1 MRPYKHSIMKKTF
14 LFLIAL
20 LGCTTLFAQIGLKT
34 KTYHLE
40 NGLKVVLCE
49 NHNQPEIYGAVYVH
63 AGSKNDPSDATGMAH
78 YFEHIM
84 FKGTDRIGTIDWEKE
99 KVYLDSISLMYDKL
113 HETTDPKVRQSIQ
126 MKINELSLASTD
138 YAIPNEVDVIL
149 TQMGGKSLN
158 AGTAYDQ
165 TMYYNIFP
173 SNQLSKWMDVY
184 VERFR
189 NPVFR
194 LFQSELE
201 AVYEEKNM
209 YGDGPINAF
218 QEYLFKETFGEH
230 PYGRPVIGYTE
241 HLKNPQPSKMR
252 EFYNTYYVANNMTL
266 ILVGDFSISE
276 IEPMIAEKFGTWRS
290 GEVPSMPKYEL
301 PKFSGPTVKE
311 VRMTPM
317 KVGALIFPGI
327 KNSDPD
333 MIPLSMAC
341 SIFSNGETGLADK
354 LTLENKLMAAMLVPM
369 SLEDEGANLILII
382 PKLFGQSH
390 ENAESL
396 VFDCLDQL
404 KKGEFSDELFE
415 ATRMDMLMGRLRATE
430 NLNNL
435 AELFL
440 EMESTG
446 QTYEE
451 FLAETERIKT
461 ITKDE
466 VVAVANKYFGN
477 DYLDVRSKMGF
488 PAKDKVEKP
497 NWKPLEAKNTN
508 MKSDFAKM
516 IEVQEVPE
524 VTPQVIKFGE
534 DVNITDISDGYKLY
548 SAINTANDIFEL
560 KFYFNYGL
568 LDDPDLERAANYLSL
583 QGTEDKPYQD
593 FALELQKMG
602 ASITVDVTDNYF
614 IVSII
619 GFEKDQEELLELCH
633 KKLYNPSND
642 ESQISVL
649 ADAERMTIQTQKED
663 ASTWSRAVRAYALYG
678 EKSRYLNHSTIKEWS
693 KRSGDELLAEIA
705 EAMKYDGY
713 VTYTGNQYPHV
724 MVTSIKN
731 HRILPLK
738 PLKGEE
744 TVLMEKQYTEPQVFF
759 APNKK
764 FRQSNIWFHVP
775 SERLTLEDEALA
787 SLFSKY
793 FGTDMYSIVFQEIRE
808 FRSLGYTAYAN
819 FSYDYLQRKPGYL
832 YGFLGTQGDKTFDG
846 IDAFSD
852 LIKNMPERVEK
863 FNASKEALL
872 KSNACNYINFR
883 DKPSNVQYW
892 IKKGYDH
899 DPRTEVNER
908 IRKAEFKDVVSFYER
923 NIKDR
928 PIVIMLS
935 GPKKVSKK
943 ELAKYGEVTKL
954 KYKQIIKE

>member
-1 MRPYKHSIMKKTF
+1 MKKT
-14 LFLIAL
+14 LFILIAL
-20 LGCTTLFAQIGLKT
+20 LFCGMVSAQTGLKT
-34 KTYHLE
+34 KTYHLD

-49 NHNQPEIYGAVYVH
+49 DHHQPEIYGAVYVH
-63 AGSKNDPSDATGMAH
+63 AGSKNDPLDATGMAH

-84 FKGTDRIGTIDWEKE
+84 FKGTDRIGTINWEKE

-113 HETTDPKVRQSIQ
+113 HATTDPAARNAIQ

-158 AGTAYDQ
+158 AGTSYDM
-165 TMYYNIFP
+165 TMYYNLFP

-209 YGDGPINAF
+209 YGDSPINGF
-218 QEYLFKETFGEH
+218 QEYMFKETFGEH

-241 HLKNPQPSKMR
+241 HLKNPQPAKMR

-266 ILVGDFSISE
+266 ILVGDFNTEE

-290 GEVPSMPKYEL
+290 GELPKQPTYTL
-301 PKFSGPTVKE
+301 PKFNGPTVKE
-311 VRMTPM
+311 VHLTPVKM
-317 KVGALIFPGI
+317 GALIFPGI

-341 SIFSNGETGLADK
+341 SIFFNGETGLADK
-354 LTLENKLMAAMLVPM
+354 LTLENKLMGAMLMPL
-369 SLEDEGANLILII
+369 SLEDHGANLMLII
-382 PKLFGQSH
+382 PKLIGQSH
-390 ENAESL
+390 EEAEAL
-396 VFDCLDQL
+396 VFECLDQL
-404 KKGEFSDELFE
+404 KRGEFSDELFE
-415 ATRMDMLMGRLRATE
+415 AVRMDMLMGRIRATE
-430 NLNNL
+430 DLYKL
-435 AELFL
+435 ANLFL

-466 VVAVANKYFGN
+466 VVAIANKYFGN

-488 PAKDKVEKP
+488 PDKDKVEKP

-516 IEVQEVPE
+516 IEAEEVPE

-534 DVNITDISDGYKLY
+534 DVKITDISEGFKLY

-560 KFYFNYGL
+560 KFHFNYGL
-568 LDDPDLERAANYLSL
+568 LDDPDLSRASSYKSL
-583 QGTEDKPYQD
+583 QGTEDMPYQE

-602 ASITVDVTDNYF
+602 ASIYAHSDDNEYVVTVT
-614 IVSII
+614 
-619 GFEKDQEELLELCH
+619 GFEKDLERLLELCYQ
-633 KKLYNPSND
+633 KLYHPSND
-642 ESQISVL
+642 ESQIAVL
-649 ADAERMTIQTQKED
+649 VDGEKIDIQTRKDD
-663 ASTWSRAVRAYALYG
+663 ASTWARAVKEYALYG
-678 EKSRYLNHSTIKEWS
+678 KKSIYLNTVSLKEWS
-693 KRSGDELLAEIA
+693 KRSGNELLAEVA
-705 EAMKYDGY
+705 EPLKYDGY
-713 VTYTGNQYPHV
+713 VTFSGNQYPDV
-724 MVTSIKN
+724 LVQSIKA

-738 PLKGEE
+738 PLHRTESFRLE
-744 TVLMEKQYTEPQVFF
+744 TQFTEPQVFF
-759 APNKK
+759 ASNKK

-775 SERLTLEDEALA
+775 GEKLSLEDEAMA

-819 FSYDYLQRKPGYL
+819 YDYDYLERKPGLL
-832 YGFLGTQGDKTFDG
+832 YGFLGTQGDKTLDG
-846 IDAFSD
+846 IDAFSG
-852 LIKNMPERVEK
+852 LIKDMPERIEK

-872 KSNACNYINFR
+872 
-883 DKPSNVQYW
+883 
-892 IKKGYDH
+892 
-899 DPRTEVNER
+899 
-908 IRKAEFKDVVSFYER
+908 
-923 NIKDR
+923 
-928 PIVIMLS
+928 
-935 GPKKVSKK
+935 
-943 ELAKYGEVTKL
+943 
-954 KYKQIIKE
+954 

>member
-1 MRPYKHSIMKKTF
+1 MKKTF

-20 LGCTTLFAQIGLKT
+20 LFCGLVSAQTGLKT
-34 KTYHLE
+34 KTYHLD

-49 NHNQPEIYGAVYVH
+49 NHDQPEIYGAVYVH
-63 AGSKNDPSDATGMAH
+63 AGSKNDPMDATGMAH

-84 FKGTDRIGTIDWEKE
+84 FKGTDRIGTINWEKE
-99 KVYLDSISLMYDKL
+99 KVYLDSISMMYDQL
-113 HETTDPKVRQSIQ
+113 HETTDPEARTTIQ

-158 AGTAYDQ
+158 AGTSYDQ

-189 NPVFR
+189 YPVFR

-218 QEYLFKETFGEH
+218 QEYMFKETFGEH

-252 EFYNTYYVANNMTL
+252 EFFNTYYVANNMTL
-266 ILVGDFSISE
+266 ILVGDFDIATV
-276 IEPMIAEKFGTWRS
+276 EPMIAEKFGTWRS
-290 GEVPSMPKYEL
+290 GKLPKEPTYTL
-301 PKFSGPTVKE
+301 PKFNGPTVKE

-317 KVGALIFPGI
+317 KIGALIFPGI

-341 SIFSNGETGLADK
+341 SIFFNGETGLADK
-354 LTLENKLMAAMLVPM
+354 LTLEGKLMGAVLMPL
-369 SLEDEGANLILII
+369 SLEDCGANVMLVI
-382 PKLFGQSH
+382 PKILGQSH
-390 ENAESL
+390 EEAEAL
-396 VFDCLDQL
+396 VFECLDQL
-404 KKGEFSDELFE
+404 KRGEFSDELFE
-415 ATRMDMLMGRLRATE
+415 AVRMDMLMGRLRATE
-430 NLNNL
+430 DLYKL
-435 AELFL
+435 ANLFL
-440 EMESTG
+440 EMEGSH

-451 FLAETERIKT
+451 FLAETERIKK
-461 ITKDE
+461 ITKEE
-466 VVAVANKYFGN
+466 VVAIANKYFGN

-488 PAKDKVEKP
+488 PDKDKVEKP

-508 MKSDFAKM
+508 LKSDFAKM
-516 IEVQEVPE
+516 IEAEEVPE
-524 VTPQVIKFGE
+524 VTPQVIEFGK
-534 DVNITDISDGYKLY
+534 DVKITDISDGFKLY

-560 KFYFNYGL
+560 EFHFNYGL
-568 LDDPDLERAANYLSL
+568 LDDPDLQRAASYWSM
-583 QGTEDKPYQD
+583 QGTEDMPYQE

-602 ASITVDVTDNYF
+602 ASIYTFTDDNEYV
-614 IVSII
+614 VSIT
-619 GFEKDQEELLELCH
+619 GFEKDQEKLLEMCYN
-633 KKLYNPSND
+633 KLYHPSND
-642 ESQISVL
+642 ESQIAILV
-649 ADAERMTIQTQKED
+649 DGEKMNIQTRKDD
-663 ASTWSRAVRAYALYG
+663 ASTWARATKEYALYG
-678 EKSRYLNHSTIKEWS
+678 EKSIYLNTTSLKDWA
-693 KRSGDELLAEIA
+693 KRSGDELLAEVA
-705 EAMKYDGY
+705 EPLKYDGY
-713 VTYTGNQYPHV
+713 VTYSGNQYPHV
-724 MVTSIKN
+724 MVASIKA

-738 PLKGEE
+738 PLHRTE
-744 TVLMEKQYTEPQVFF
+744 TFRLETRFTEPQVFF

-775 SERLTLEDEALA
+775 GEKLSLEDEALA

-819 FSYDYLQRKPGYL
+819 YDYDYLERKPGLL

-846 IDAFSD
+846 IDAFSG
-852 LIKNMPERVEK
+852 LIKNMPERIEK

-872 KSNACNYINFR
+872 KSRASNYITFR
-883 DKPSNVQYW
+883 NKPGMVQYW

-899 DPRTEVNER
+899 DPRAEVTEI
-908 IRKAEFKDVVSFYER
+908 IRKAEFKDVKGFYNR
-923 NIKDR
+923 MIKDR
-928 PIVIMLS
+928 PVVIMMS
-935 GPKKVSKK
+935 GPKNVSKK
-943 ELAKYGEVTKL
+943 ELGKYGTVTKL
-954 KYKQIIKE
+954 KYKKIFKD

>member
-1 MRPYKHSIMKKTF
+1 MKKTF
-14 LFLIAL
+14 LILIAF
-20 LGCTTLFAQIGLKT
+20 LFCGMVSAQTGLKT
-34 KTYHLE
+34 KTYHLD

-49 NHNQPEIYGAVYVH
+49 NHDQPEIYGAVYVH
-63 AGSKNDPSDATGMAH
+63 AGSKNDPLDATGMAH

-84 FKGTDRIGTIDWEKE
+84 FKGTDRIGTINWEQE
-99 KVYLDSISLMYDKL
+99 KVYLDSISMMYDQL
-113 HETTDPKVRQSIQ
+113 HETSDPAERSNIQ
-126 MKINELSLASTD
+126 VKINELSLASTD

-158 AGTAYDQ
+158 AGTSYDM
-165 TMYYNIFP
+165 TMYFNIFP

-266 ILVGDFSISE
+266 ILVGDFNTEE
-276 IEPMIAEKFGTWRS
+276 IEPMVAEKFGTWRR
-290 GEVPSMPKYEL
+290 GELPEEPTYTL
-301 PKFSGPTVKE
+301 PKFNGPTVKE
-311 VRMTPM
+311 VHLTPM
-317 KVGALIFPGI
+317 KVGAIIFPGI

-341 SIFSNGETGLADK
+341 SIFFNGETGLADK
-354 LTLENKLMAAMLVPM
+354 LTLDGKLMAAMLLPL
-369 SLEDEGANLILII
+369 SLEDEGANVMIYI
-382 PKLFGQSH
+382 PKLIGQSH
-390 ENAESL
+390 EEAGAL
-396 VFDCLDQL
+396 VFECIDQL
-404 KKGEFSDELFE
+404 KRGDFSDELFE
-415 ATRMDMLMGRLRATE
+415 AVKMDMLMGRIRATE
-430 NLNNL
+430 DLYKLANL
-435 AELFL
+435 FI

-446 QTYEE
+446 QSYEE
-451 FLAETERIKT
+451 FVAETERIKT

-466 VVAVANKYFGN
+466 VVAIANKYFGN

-488 PAKDKVEKP
+488 PDKDKVEKP

-516 IEVQEVPE
+516 IEAEEVPE

-534 DVNITDISDGYKLY
+534 DVKITDISDGFKLY
-548 SAINTANDIFEL
+548 SANNPATDIFEL
-560 KFYFNYGL
+560 KFHFNYGL
-568 LDDPDLERAANYLSL
+568 LDDPDLQRASSYWSL
-583 QGTEDKPYQD
+583 QGTEDMNYQE

-602 ASITVDVTDNYF
+602 ASIYTSTDDNEYV
-614 IVSII
+614 VSIT
-619 GFEKDQEELLELCH
+619 GFEKDQEKLLEMCYN
-633 KKLYNPSND
+633 KLFHSSND
-642 ESQISVL
+642 ESQIAILV
-649 ADAERMTIQTQKED
+649 EGEKMEIKTQKDD
-663 ASTWSRAVRAYALYG
+663 ASTWARAVKEYALYG
-678 EKSRYLNHSTIKEWS
+678 DRSIYLNRMSLKEWS
-693 KRSGDELLAEIA
+693 KRSGSELLAEVT
-705 EAMKYDGY
+705 EPLKYDGY
-713 VTYTGNQYPHV
+713 VTYSGNQNPEALV
-724 MVTSIKN
+724 KSIKA

-738 PLKGEE
+738 PLHRTE
-744 TVLMEKQYTEPQVFF
+744 TFRLETQFTGPQVFF

-775 SERLTLEDEALA
+775 GEKLSLQDEALA

-819 FSYDYLQRKPGYL
+819 YDYDYLERKPGQL

-846 IDAFSD
+846 IDAFSG
-852 LIKNMPERVEK
+852 LIKNMPERIEK

-872 KSNACNYINFR
+872 KSRASNYISFR
-883 DKPSNVQYW
+883 NKPNTVQYW
-892 IKKGYDH
+892 IKRGYDH
-899 DPRTEVNER
+899 DPRAEFTAI
-908 IRKAEFKDVVSFYER
+908 IRKAEFKDVMSFYER
-923 NIKDR
+923 NIKSR
-928 PIVIMLS
+928 PVIIMMS
-935 GPKKVSKK
+935 GPKNVDKK
-943 ELAKYGEVTKL
+943 ALSKYGEVTKL

>member
-1 MRPYKHSIMKKTF
+1 MKKTI
-14 LFLIAL
+14 LFLLAL
-20 LGCTTLFAQIGLKT
+20 LFCGLVSAQTGLKT
-34 KTYHLE
+34 STYHLD

-49 NHNQPEIYGAVYVH
+49 DHHQPEIYGAVFVH
-63 AGSKNDPSDATGMAH
+63 AGSKNDPADATGMAH

-99 KVYLDSISLMYDKL
+99 KVYLDSISMMYDQL
-113 HETTDPKVRQSIQ
+113 HETTDPKTRNAIQ
-126 MKINELSLASTD
+126 HKINELSIASTD

-149 TQMGGKSLN
+149 TQMGGKGLN
-158 AGTAYDQ
+158 AGTSYDQ
-165 TMYYNIFP
+165 TVYFNTFP
-173 SNQLSKWMDVY
+173 ANQLSKWMDVY

-218 QEYLFKETFGEH
+218 EEYLFKETFGEH
-230 PYGRPVIGYTE
+230 PYGRPIIGYTE

-266 ILVGDFSISE
+266 ILVGDFDIAE
-276 IEPMIAEKFGTWRS
+276 VKPMIAEKFGTWRS
-290 GEVPSMPKYEL
+290 GEIPPMPEYEL
-301 PKFSGPTVKE
+301 PTFSGPTVKE

-317 KVGALIFPGI
+317 KIGAVIFPGI

-341 SIFSNGETGLADK
+341 SIFFNGETGLADK
-354 LTLENKLMAAMLVPM
+354 LMLNGDLMMAALLPL
-369 SLEDEGANLILII
+369 SLEDQGANVVFYVPQLL
-382 PKLFGQSH
+382 GQSH
-390 ENAESL
+390 EDAETL
-396 VFDCLDQL
+396 IFDCLDQL
-404 KKGEFSDELFE
+404 KRGEFSDELFE
-415 ATRMDMLMGRLRATE
+415 AVRMEMLMGRIRATE
-430 NLNNL
+430 DLNKL
-435 AELFL
+435 ANLFL

-451 FLAETERIKT
+451 FLAETERIKK
-461 ITKDE
+461 ITKEE

-497 NWKPLEAKNTN
+497 TWKPLEAKNTN

-516 IEVQEVPE
+516 IEAQTVPE
-524 VTPQVIKFGE
+524 VTPQVIIFGE
-534 DVNITDISDGYKLY
+534 DVKITDISDGYKLY

-560 KFYFNYGL
+560 KFYFNYGI
-568 LDDPDLERAANYLSL
+568 LDDPDLDRAVNYFSL
-583 QGTEDKPYQD
+583 QGTEDQTYQE

-602 ASITVDVTDNYF
+602 ASISAYASDNYLT
-614 IVSII
+614 VTII
-619 GFEKDQEELLELCH
+619 GFEKDQEKLLEMCH
-633 KKLYNPSND
+633 EKLYHPSND
-642 ESQISVL
+642 ESQIGVL
-649 ADAERMTIQTQKED
+649 AENERMEIQTQKDD
-663 ASTWSRAVRAYALYG
+663 ASTWARAVREYAWFG
-678 EKSRYLNHSTIKEWS
+678 EKSSYLNHSSIKEWK
-693 KRSGDELLAEIA
+693 KRSGDELLAEVA
-705 EAMKYDGY
+705 EALKYDGY

-724 MVTSIKN
+724 MVKSIQA

-744 TVLMEKQYTEPQVFF
+744 TVLEENQFNESKVFF

-764 FRQSNIWFHVP
+764 FRQSNIWFYVP
-775 SERLTLEDEALA
+775 GEKLTLEDEALA

-819 FSYDYLQRKPGYL
+819 YDYDYLERKPGYL
-832 YGFLGTQGDKTFDG
+832 YGFLGTQSDKTFDG
-846 IDAFSD
+846 IDAFSG
-852 LIKNMPERVEK
+852 LIKNMPQREEK

-872 KSNACNYINFR
+872 KANASNYVNFR
-883 DKPSNVQYW
+883 NKPSVVEHW

-899 DPRTEVNER
+899 DPRAEINER
-908 IRKAEFKDVVSFYER
+908 IRKAEFEDVVGFYER

-928 PIVIMLS
+928 PIIIMMS
-935 GPKKVSKK
+935 GPKSVSKK
-943 ELAKYGEVTKL
+943 KLAKYGEVTKL
-954 KYKQIIKE
+954 KYKDIFKE